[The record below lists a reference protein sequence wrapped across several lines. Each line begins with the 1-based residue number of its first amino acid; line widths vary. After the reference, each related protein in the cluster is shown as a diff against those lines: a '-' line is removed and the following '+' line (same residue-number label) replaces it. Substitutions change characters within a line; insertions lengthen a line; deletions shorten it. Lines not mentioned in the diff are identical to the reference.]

1 MLKRQGKLSETDA
14 RRFFQQLI
22 DGVEYCHKEGVVHRD
37 LRMEHLLLDG
47 SIYSPILKI
56 TGFGYSKSEILDSQ
70 PKSHVG
76 TPAYISPEVLM
87 SKDSTS
93 YDGQAMDVWACGVIL
108 FLMLTGAF
116 PFQDSGKLTSKM
128 LKDMKNGRVHY
139 PPGAHVHAAAR
150 DLIKKILKPDPK
162 QRATLAEIQQHQWV
176 MAAQASPKKLASVSS
191 QSPEEIVRIVKA
203 ARIEPVAAA
212 KRSNSATIEDE
223 VTWPEE

>member
-1 MLKRQGKLSETDA
+1 
-14 RRFFQQLI
+14 
-22 DGVEYCHKEGVVHRD
+22 VEYCHKEGVVHRD

-116 PFQDSGKLTSKM
+116 PFQDNGKLLTSKM
-128 LKDMKNGRVHY
+128 LTDMKTGNVQY
-139 PPGAHVHAAAR
+139 PKGVRVHAAAR
-150 DLIKKILKPDPK
+150 DLIKKILKPDPRK
-162 QRATLAEIQQHQWV
+162 RATLAEIQQHQWV
-176 MAAQASPKKLASVSS
+176 MAAQASPKKLTSVSS